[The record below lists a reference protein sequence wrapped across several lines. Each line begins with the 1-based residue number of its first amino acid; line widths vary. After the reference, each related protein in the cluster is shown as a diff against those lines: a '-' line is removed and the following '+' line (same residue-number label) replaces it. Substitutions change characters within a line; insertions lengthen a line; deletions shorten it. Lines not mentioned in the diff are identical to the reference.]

1 MPADGQ
7 IAIVLQPSMH
17 RRTEPAAWS
26 WVNRPSLWSR
36 VCRCTRRNCRCTRR
50 NCRYAR
56 SSRGW
61 AEPAKVGEKKK
72 GWLKG
77 LEPSTLGIT
86 IRCSNQLS
94 YSHRVWEP
102 ITWVFDNIPV
112 PVRIQATLSID
123 DHKTAGRNDQF
134 CSRARN
140 QPKPPATPR
149 EAAHRMDN
157 LKENGF
163 VWEAYNTQK
172 TIADAH
178 LKPDLL
184 RILSVV

>member
-17 RRTEPAAWS
+17 RRTEPAAWDR
-26 WVNRPSLWSR
+26 VNRPSLWSR
-36 VCRCTRRNCRCTRR
+36 GRRCTRRNCRR
-50 NCRYAR
+50 NR
-56 SSRGW
+56 SSR
-61 AEPAKVGEKKK
+61 ALDSPATAGGKKK

-112 PVRIQATLSID
+112 PVRTQATLSID

-163 VWEAYNTQK
+163 VWEAYKTQK